1 MKLTAPS
8 SASRIPPAQTL
19 CFTGHRP
26 EKLPQGKTL
35 AALLASLYYHIDSA
49 VAQGYCYFLDGMADG
64 IDYYAA
70 DYLLRKRQTRPELC
84 IIGVQPCRNYQDFF
98 QQRHY
103 DMQHLLQMQ
112 ESFDEIICLEGTY
125 QKYAGFQNHTLFW
138 NRNRFLVDHAS
149 RLIAVCSLERSG
161 SKQTYDYAKEK
172 HLAVCRIE
180 ANPNLLYLP
189 GPEQWPAEKINY

>member
-8 SASRIPPAQTL
+8 AASGIPQAKTL

-26 EKLPQGKTL
+26 EKLPQGKQL
-35 AALLASLYYHIDSA
+35 DALLATLYYHIDA
-49 VAQGYCYFLDGMADG
+49 AIMQGYLYFLDGMADG

-70 DYLLRKRQTRPELC
+70 EYLLQKRQERPEIC
-84 IIGVQPCRNYQDFF
+84 IIGVQPCINYQDFF
-98 QQRHY
+98 RHRHY
-103 DMQHLLQMQ
+103 DMQHLAHMQ
-112 ESFDEIICLEGTY
+112 ENFDEIICLEGMY
-125 QKYAGFQNHTLFW
+125 QKHAGYRNSFLFW

-172 HLAVCRIE
+172 KLSVCRIE
-180 ANPNLLYLP
+180 ANPNLFYLP
-189 GPEQWPAEKINY
+189 KPEQWPVEKINY